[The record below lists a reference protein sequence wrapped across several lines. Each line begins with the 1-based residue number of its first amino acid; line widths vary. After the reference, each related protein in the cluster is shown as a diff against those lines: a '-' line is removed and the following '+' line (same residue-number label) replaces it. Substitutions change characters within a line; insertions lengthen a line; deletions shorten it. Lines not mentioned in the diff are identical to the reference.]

1 MKQQQRWIVVVL
13 ILACLVLAAC
23 AQSAPAADVEEVQPA
38 TVEHLDGAEPTRLT
52 LTEDAVQRL
61 AIQTVPVKDTTVGG
75 AERKVIPY
83 AAVLYDTQGNT
94 WTYINSAPNTYV
106 RHPITVDDIDGDEA
120 LLSDGPDSGESVV
133 TDGAAELYGAEVEF
147 EEE

>member
-1 MKQQQRWIVVVL
+1 M
-13 ILACLVLAAC
+13 
-23 AQSAPAADVEEVQPA
+23 
-38 TVEHLDGAEPTRLT
+38 
-52 LTEDAVQRL
+52 QRL
-61 AIQTVPVKDTTVGG
+61 AIQTVAVRDTTVGG

-94 WTYINSAPNTYV
+94 WTYINSEPNIFV

-120 LLSDGPDSGESVV
+120 LLSDGPASGTSVV